1 MILDFL
7 DMVYSSVDDE
17 NLLEEDKWAP
27 TILTGDFFCSNWCK
41 VKRFSGEK
49 QTARTASFSE
59 VCNFKSNTLWLC
71 LVQSL
76 LYLGDGH

>member
-7 DMVYSSVDDE
+7 DMVYSSVDGE

-41 VKRFSGEK
+41 VRRFSGEK
-49 QTARTASFSE
+49 QTARTASFSA
-59 VCNFKSNTLWLC
+59 VCNFKSKYFVVVFDAVFIVLRRWT
-71 LVQSL
+71 
-76 LYLGDGH
+76 